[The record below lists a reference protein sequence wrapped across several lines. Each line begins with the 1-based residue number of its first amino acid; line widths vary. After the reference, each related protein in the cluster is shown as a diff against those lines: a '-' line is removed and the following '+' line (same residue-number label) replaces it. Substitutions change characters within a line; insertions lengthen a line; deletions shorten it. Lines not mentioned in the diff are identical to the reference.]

1 VAVEDTVPHVALTYA
16 PGSAVEHE
24 TLQVT
29 PAFAGSFVTV
39 AVTCKIFPGWTE
51 PVEGVTTI
59 ANVPDV
65 LLMAAEVPVI
75 DFVTV
80 SVAVMVWLPAV
91 FSVICRVAVP
101 LASD

>member
-1 VAVEDTVPHVALTYA
+1 
-16 PGSAVEHE
+16 VEHE

-39 AVTCKIFPGWTE
+39 AVTCKVFPGWTE
-51 PVEGVTTI
+51 PVEGVTTT
-59 ANVPDV
+59 ASEPDV
-65 LLMAAEVPVI
+65 LMAAEVPVI
-75 DFVTV
+75 DFVAV

-91 FSVICRVAVP
+91 FSVICRVAIP